1 MATTSTTRSASA
13 RSAAEAGA
21 DDTAIAAP
29 LRESGDVHRCD
40 AALVSAFGVL
50 GKRWNG
56 MILAVLGH
64 QTLGFAELRRG
75 IGAISDSMLSDRLGD
90 LTGLGLIERQ
100 VDAGPPVSVTYRLTE
115 AGCRLV
121 PVLDQLGDWARDN
134 LPRPE
139 GH

>member
-13 RSAAEAGA
+13 HSAAAAGV
-21 DDTAIAAP
+21 DDATAPASGLET
-29 LRESGDVHRCD
+29 LRETGDVQRCD

-90 LTGLGLIERQ
+90 LTSLGLIERQ
-100 VDAGPPVSVTYRLTE
+100 VDAG
-115 AGCRLV
+115 
-121 PVLDQLGDWARDN
+121 
-134 LPRPE
+134 
-139 GH
+139 